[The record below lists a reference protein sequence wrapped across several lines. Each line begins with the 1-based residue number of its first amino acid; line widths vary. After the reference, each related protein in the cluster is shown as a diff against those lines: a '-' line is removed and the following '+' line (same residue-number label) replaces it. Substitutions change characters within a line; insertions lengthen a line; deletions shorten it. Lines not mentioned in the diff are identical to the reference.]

1 VVAAGFVAVAVMVSG
16 LQARTTSSHMLVGL
30 YDEGVTLYGDPA
42 TTFPLFKALHVQVI
56 RLNLHWGG
64 PAAVSKRRPTSATD
78 PNDAGYDWSA
88 YDRIVQAAAKYK
100 IQLLFSVIGTPGWE
114 NGGAGWNKVPKNP
127 RDLQDFALAAATRYS
142 GSWTGTDGSRLPA
155 VHLWAAWNEPN
166 NPVFLTPQYRK
177 VGKKWVVQS
186 AIDYTKICNAVYN
199 GIHSARVAGDKVA
212 CGITAPRG
220 NNNPSESRASVSPL
234 EFLVAVH
241 AAGLRHF
248 DAWAHHPYAVSP
260 AETPTSK
267 PNSRT
272 AITMGNIDT
281 LIALL
286 TKYYG
291 QKPLWITEYGWQTN
305 PPDRFFGVSWSKQA
319 SYLTQSFGIARKN
332 PRIQLMLWFLLRDE
346 PNLAGWQSG
355 LETVSGKKKPAYA
368 AFQRLPH

>member
-1 VVAAGFVAVAVMVSG
+1 VRRLAAVVAAGFVAVAVMVSG

-220 NNNPSESRASVSPL
+220 NNNPSTR
-234 EFLVAVH
+234 
-241 AAGLRHF
+241 
-248 DAWAHHPYAVSP
+248 
-260 AETPTSK
+260 
-267 PNSRT
+267 
-272 AITMGNIDT
+272 
-281 LIALL
+281 
-286 TKYYG
+286 
-291 QKPLWITEYGWQTN
+291 
-305 PPDRFFGVSWSKQA
+305 
-319 SYLTQSFGIARKN
+319 
-332 PRIQLMLWFLLRDE
+332 
-346 PNLAGWQSG
+346 
-355 LETVSGKKKPAYA
+355 
-368 AFQRLPH
+368 